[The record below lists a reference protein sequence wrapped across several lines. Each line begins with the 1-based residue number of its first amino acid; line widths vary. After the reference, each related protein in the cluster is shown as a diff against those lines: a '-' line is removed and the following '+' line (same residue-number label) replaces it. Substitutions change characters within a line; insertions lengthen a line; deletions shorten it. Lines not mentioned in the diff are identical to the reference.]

1 MDTNSIK
8 YPYYDENKRL
18 LYSKVRIER
27 EHKKTFY
34 SEHEENGITIKNLNG
49 CRKILYQLPCLLLGI
64 SKNQTIFLVEG
75 EKDVDTLIS
84 NRLIATTSPGSL
96 EWCPEFTQTLKDA
109 DVVILYDNDK
119 TGLKRRDLLC
129 KNLYGHV
136 KRLRVVDLPGL
147 EYKDSH
153 GLDISDWL
161 QMGNNIEQ
169 FKDLVEQAS
178 DYESH
183 KKQEAGKLNPVAIE
197 DFLSLTLPEREMLL
211 SPFLPSQGLALLVA
225 KRGVGKTHVALGI
238 AYAVASGGTFLNW
251 ASPAPKK
258 VLYVDGEMPAVLM
271 QERLHMI
278 TTMNTKHPA
287 PDFLKLLTP
296 DLQDRVMPNFSCQD
310 DRDEI
315 EPLLEEAD
323 LIIIDNISCL
333 FRSGGEN
340 ESESWQE
347 AQEWALDLRRRGK
360 SVLFVHHAGKN
371 GTQRGTSKREDTLD
385 TVIILKHPDDYKA
398 EEGARFEV
406 HFDKARHF
414 AGDDAR
420 SFQAQLKTENGI
432 TEWEISDAP
441 EEEEIQLI
449 ATMRNEKKTIKEIT
463 KETGLSKS
471 QVEYRMAKAKEKG
484 LIVKQQ
490 IS

>member
-1 MDTNSIK
+1 MNKS
-8 YPYYDENKRL
+8 YPYYSENNEL
-18 LYSKVRIER
+18 LYSKVRMEQLVDSK
-27 EHKKTFY
+27 HKKTFFF
-34 SEHEENGITIKNLNG
+34 ERKENGITIKNLNG
-49 CRKILYQLPCLLLGI
+49 CRKILYRLPQLLYGI
-64 SKNQTIFLVEG
+64 SKGLPIFLVEG
-75 EKDVDTLIS
+75 EKDVDTLLS
-84 NRLIATTSPGSL
+84 NTLIATTTPITL
-96 EWCPEFTQTLKDA
+96 EWNEEFTQTLKNA
-109 DVVILYDNDK
+109 DVIILYDNDK
-119 TGLKRRDLLC
+119 AGLQRRDLLC
-129 KNLYGHV
+129 KELYGQG
-136 KRLRVVDLPGL
+136 KRLRVIDLPGL
-147 EYKDSH
+147 EYKESH
-153 GLDISDWL
+153 GQDITDWL
-161 QMGNNIEQ
+161 TMGNTKAQLMTLVAQAPDYIHEQ
-169 FKDLVEQAS
+169 SEDPSAS
-178 DYESH
+178 LRVVSLDE
-183 KKQEAGKLNPVAIE
+183 LL
-197 DFLSLTLPEREMLL
+197 DLTLPERKMLL
-211 SPFLPSQGLALLVA
+211 SPFLPRQGLVLLVA

-251 ASPAPKK
+251 AAPDAKK

-271 QERLHMI
+271 QERFHMI

-310 DRDEI
+310 GRDEI

-333 FRSGGEN
+333 FRSGSEN

-371 GTQRGTSKREDTLD
+371 GTQRGTSKREDILD
-385 TVIILKHPDDYKA
+385 TVIMLKHSDDYKP
-398 EEGARFEV
+398 EEGARFEIS
-406 HFDKARHF
+406 FDKARHF
-414 AGDDAR
+414 SGDDAR

-432 TEWEISDAP
+432 TGWKISDAP

-463 KETGLSKS
+463 RETGLSKS

-484 LIVKQQ
+484 LIIKQ
-490 IS
+490 